1 MIDALLPLGLLI
13 VVGKLFEGIF
23 KRFGL
28 NSIVAYTIT
37 GTLLGP
43 VTNIVEPT
51 HEIQTFLGIGI
62 FVFFFLVGLDEIDIP
77 SFVATIRGR
86 FFVAA
91 TVSVFISLLT
101 ALVLTSNFFE
111 ISFALNLNF
120 TEALALAGILSL
132 SSLGLVAK
140 VLADKGH
147 FKEPI
152 GLEIFTTVIIAELLA
167 LLVVGFSISE
177 IGAHEYELSVGSVL
191 LLLMQIAGF
200 AVVAWFLSARMLP
213 HAIVFLQRILN
224 VPELSFGLL
233 IGGLFLMVVGAEK
246 IHLHG
251 SIGALLFG
259 AALSGLPRQVY
270 EDVMPGL
277 RSAAEGLF
285 VPLFFASAG
294 LYLDLSF
301 TTLPIVT
308 IVALVVF
315 PSLGKFAGAFI
326 GTYIARLDNPLA
338 QATGLMAKGVAE
350 IALLHVLLEA
360 EVIGQDIFS
369 LFVLM
374 MFGYIILMPPAI
386 DFAVNKARKTHR
398 AKPPRTVPLSFARR
412 ALEDITVN
420 HILDRTRTYPNSALS
435 IRNFVDDWIVPN
447 QQDYLV
453 VDEGTVA
460 GIMSLARLRLISM
473 GDWENTPLGKILQ
486 PDSPHANPDEPIE
499 DVLKRMMDHSLS
511 VIPVMAEDSDGFLGT
526 VTSQDILDLVILMD
540 EINKDLVQMNE
551 KEEVAQ

>member
-1 MIDALLPLGLLI
+1 ML
-13 VVGKLFEGIF
+13 
-23 KRFGL
+23 
-28 NSIVAYTIT
+28 
-37 GTLLGP
+37 
-43 VTNIVEPT
+43 
-51 HEIQTFLGIGI
+51 
-62 FVFFFLVGLDEIDIP
+62 
-77 SFVATIRGR
+77 
-86 FFVAA
+86 
-91 TVSVFISLLT
+91 ISLLT

-111 ISFALNLNF
+111 ISFALNLDF

-191 LLLMQIAGF
+191 LLLIQIAGF
-200 AVVAWFLSARMLP
+200 AVVAWFLSARILP

-294 LYLDLSF
+294 LHLDLSF
-301 TTLPIVT
+301 ISLPIVT

-326 GTYIARLDNPLA
+326 GTYVARLDNPLA

-350 IALLHVLLEA
+350 IALLLVLFESG
-360 EVIGQDIFS
+360 VIGQDIFS

-374 MFGYIILMPPAI
+374 MFGYIVLMPQAI
-386 DFAVNKARKTHR
+386 DFAVNKAKKLHR
-398 AKPPRTVPLSFARR
+398 PKLPDAVPHSFARR

-420 HILDRTRTYPNSALS
+420 HVMDRTRTYPNSALS
-435 IRNFVDDWIVPN
+435 AKNFVDYWTLPK

-453 VDEGTVA
+453 VDQGTVE
-460 GIMSLARLRLISM
+460 GIISLPRLQAMPMRLRA
-473 GDWENTPLGKILQ
+473 NTPLRNVLRTDPPQ
-486 PDSPHANPDEPIE
+486 AQPDEPIE
-499 DVLKRMMDHSLS
+499 DVLKRMTDHSLS
-511 VIPVMAEDSDGFLGT
+511 VIPVIDRNSGKFLGS
-526 VTSQDILDLVILMD
+526 VTSENVLQLAVLMD
-540 EINKDLVQMNE
+540 EIAEELEQMNTK
-551 KEEVAQ
+551 KEARH

>member
-1 MIDALLPLGLLI
+1 
-13 VVGKLFEGIF
+13 
-23 KRFGL
+23 
-28 NSIVAYTIT
+28 
-37 GTLLGP
+37 
-43 VTNIVEPT
+43 
-51 HEIQTFLGIGI
+51 
-62 FVFFFLVGLDEIDIP
+62 
-77 SFVATIRGR
+77 
-86 FFVAA
+86 
-91 TVSVFISLLT
+91 
-101 ALVLTSNFFE
+101 
-111 ISFALNLNF
+111 
-120 TEALALAGILSL
+120 
-132 SSLGLVAK
+132 
-140 VLADKGH
+140 
-147 FKEPI
+147 
-152 GLEIFTTVIIAELLA
+152 
-167 LLVVGFSISE
+167 
-177 IGAHEYELSVGSVL
+177 
-191 LLLMQIAGF
+191 
-200 AVVAWFLSARMLP
+200 
-213 HAIVFLQRILN
+213 
-224 VPELSFGLL
+224 
-233 IGGLFLMVVGAEK
+233 
-246 IHLHG
+246 
-251 SIGALLFG
+251 
-259 AALSGLPRQVY
+259 
-270 EDVMPGL
+270 
-277 RSAAEGLF
+277 
-285 VPLFFASAG
+285 
-294 LYLDLSF
+294 
-301 TTLPIVT
+301 
-308 IVALVVF
+308 
-315 PSLGKFAGAFI
+315 
-326 GTYIARLDNPLA
+326 
-338 QATGLMAKGVAE
+338 MAKGVAE

-360 EVIGQDIFS
+360 EVIGQDVFS

-511 VIPVMAEDSDGFLGT
+511 VIPVMAEDSDEFLGT